1 MSVKY
6 NVIEC
11 KNLLAK
17 LAAPKFYA
25 SAKADGEIS
34 LKTIKLQKTAPSISD
49 TDVLAVLNDLTR
61 VFIRHLLENDVV
73 KLSDILRTFK

>member
-34 LKTIKLQKTAPSISD
+34 LKTIKIAENSTIHFRHGCIGCAERPYKSVYPTSI
-49 TDVLAVLNDLTR
+49 R
-61 VFIRHLLENDVV
+61 E
-73 KLSDILRTFK
+73 